1 MKTIVTHINP
11 DQDAIS
17 SVWLVKRFF
26 PGWDKAEIK
35 FVPAGKTLN
44 SDPPDND
51 PEIIHMDTG
60 LGKFDHHTTGDKK
73 VCAAIK
79 VLVEI
84 EEKNYIKDKITLKAL
99 ERMAEIIRSM
109 DHAEERSWPN
119 PVSDR
124 WEFMLEMILDGL
136 KTRYGRLQ
144 NQELVDFGMTA
155 LDGILAGMREKISA
169 SEEIATGVK
178 FNCRWGKSVG
188 VETGNDMVH
197 RLAERMGFSVVA
209 VKDPKRGNVR
219 IYGHPDSQVDLTEI
233 HLAVMAGDREADWFL
248 HASKKLL
255 LNGSRANPA
264 MRPTKLTLNEII
276 KILSGE
282 K

>member
-1 MKTIVTHINP
+1 M
-11 DQDAIS
+11 
-17 SVWLVKRFF
+17 
-26 PGWDKAEIK
+26 
-35 FVPAGKTLN
+35 
-44 SDPPDND
+44 
-51 PEIIHMDTG
+51 
-60 LGKFDHHTTGDKK
+60 
-73 VCAAIK
+73 
-79 VLVEI
+79 
-84 EEKNYIKDKITLKAL
+84 
-99 ERMAEIIRSM
+99 
-109 DHAEERSWPN
+109 
-119 PVSDR
+119 
-124 WEFMLEMILDGL
+124 
-136 KTRYGRLQ
+136 
-144 NQELVDFGMTA
+144 
-155 LDGILAGMREKISA
+155 
-169 SEEIATGVK
+169 
-178 FNCRWGKSVG
+178 G